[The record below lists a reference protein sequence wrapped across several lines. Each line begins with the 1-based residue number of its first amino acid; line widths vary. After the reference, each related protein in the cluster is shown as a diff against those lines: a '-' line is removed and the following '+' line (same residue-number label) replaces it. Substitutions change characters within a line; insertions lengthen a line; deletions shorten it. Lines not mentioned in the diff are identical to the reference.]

1 MLTLLF
7 LVTIAGL
14 FVWGFIYIV
23 DQKELAIPTFFGNRK
38 PEILEE
44 GFNIYPWPFCK
55 LITYSTE
62 PREQKSFTFTSN
74 TVDDEVNVKVSFR
87 FKLPTPCEMGKIT
100 AEYGELNF
108 ADGTFLL
115 TYDKMQKSIEDDA
128 EKRTHEMFDEQ
139 LAKVPTALA
148 LNKQVNDIIQVIVER
163 GLNYN
168 IRIGDAN
175 VTAEGRLIQMIEEYK
190 NTVVQGATQRGE
202 QPTEVRVPEPVGH
215 ILAQQDKNIRG
226 IRRLFLEDYGAEMT
240 VFAVTIEPSPR
251 TSEIRSKM
259 QQQEIMRK
267 TERQDME
274 FIKTAGVAAGM
285 TPEQAKE
292 YLLVSRKLADKTYS
306 DNKYEI
312 SVKGLEGLSPET
324 IESVGKIA
332 EALAGTEPKKLGQS
346 KKKRPGKKPPKG
358 GSK

>member
-1 MLTLLF
+1 MLTFLI
-7 LVTIAGL
+7 LVTVA
-14 FVWGFIYIV
+14 GFIGWGWFYIV
-23 DQKELAIPTFFGNRK
+23 NQKELAIPTFLGNRK
-38 PEILEE
+38 PEILGE

-148 LNKQVNDIIQVIVER
+148 LNKQVNDVIQTIVER
-163 GLNYN
+163 G
-168 IRIGDAN
+168 IGYA
-175 VTAEGRLIQMIEEYK
+175 VGGMTAERQLIDMITKYRD
-190 NTVVQGATQRGE
+190 TVVKAMTDRGE
-202 QPTEVRVPEPVGH
+202 QPSEINIPKPADQQ
-215 ILAQQDKNIRG
+215 LSAQDKNIRG

-251 TSEIRSKM
+251 TSEIRSNM

-274 FIKTAGVAAGM
+274 FIKIAGAAAGM

-312 SVKGLEGLSPET
+312 GVKGLEGLSSKT

-346 KKKRPGKKPPKG
+346 KKKHPGKKPPKG
-358 GSK
+358 GGK